1 MGGAKEACMT
11 KPIPEGYHAI
21 TPYLIVKRGA
31 EAIQF
36 YARAFGAVEHER
48 MEGPGGKIRHAEIT
62 IGDSRVMLADEHPE
76 IGALGPETIGGSPVS
91 LHLYVED
98 VDAVVA
104 RAIAAGATLTRA
116 VADQFYGD
124 RVGGVSDPFGHR
136 WFIAT
141 HKEDLT
147 RDELHRRAAAQGH

>member
-1 MGGAKEACMT
+1 MT

-31 EAIQF
+31 EAIEF
-36 YARAFGAVEHER
+36 YKRAFAAVEHER

-76 IGALGPETIGGSPVS
+76 IGALGPETVGGSPVS
-91 LHLYVED
+91 LLLYVED
-98 VDAVVA
+98 VDGVVD
-104 RAIAAGATLTRA
+104 RAIAAGAALTRA

-147 RDELHRRAAAQGH
+147 RDELHRRAAVQGH

>member
-1 MGGAKEACMT
+1 
-11 KPIPEGYHAI
+11 
-21 TPYLIVKRGA
+21 
-31 EAIQF
+31 
-36 YARAFGAVEHER
+36 
-48 MEGPGGKIRHAEIT
+48 
-62 IGDSRVMLADEHPE
+62 MLADEHPE
-76 IGALGPETIGGSPVS
+76 IGALSPETIDGSPVS

-104 RAIAAGATLTRA
+104 GAIAAGAALTRA

-124 RVGGVSDPFGHR
+124 RVGRVPHPFGHR
-136 WFIAT
+136 WFIAR

>member
-1 MGGAKEACMT
+1 MT

-21 TPYLIVKRGA
+21 TPYLIVRRGA
-31 EAIQF
+31 AAIEF
-36 YARAFGAVEHER
+36 YKRAFGAVEHER

-76 IGALGPETIGGSPVS
+76 IDALGPETIGGSPVS

-104 RAIAAGATLTRA
+104 RAIAAGAALTRA

>member
-1 MGGAKEACMT
+1 MT

-76 IGALGPETIGGSPVS
+76 IGALSPETIGGSPVS

-147 RDELHRRAAAQGH
+147 RDELHRRAAAQAQ

>member
-1 MGGAKEACMT
+1 MT
-11 KPIPEGYHAI
+11 KPIPQGYHAI

-31 EAIQF
+31 EAIRF
-36 YARAFGAVEHER
+36 YTQAFGAVEHER

-76 IGALGPETIGGSPVS
+76 IAALGPETIGGSPVS